1 LRLEIAVG
9 SILVLVYQA
18 FTLSAVELVINHDE
32 LKLMLA
38 SFDVIPLSSDAT

>member
-1 LRLEIAVG
+1 LRLEIAAG

-18 FTLSAVELVINHDE
+18 LTLFAAEPVTYRHE

-38 SFDVIPLSSDAT
+38 SFDVMLLIFA

>member
-1 LRLEIAVG
+1 LRLEIAAG

-18 FTLSAVELVINHDE
+18 LALFAVEPVTYHHE

-38 SFDVIPLSSDAT
+38 LFDVMLLIFA